1 MVQEK
6 KSGQNG
12 GNSFIGQL
20 RNDLTTYGSL
30 SVATISLMY
39 QYNELSFSVVQL
51 KKTLQ
56 YNQTKQ

>member
-6 KSGQNG
+6 KFGQNG

-30 SVATISLMY
+30 SVAIISLMY
-39 QYNELSFSVVQL
+39 QYNELNVRVVQL
-51 KKTLQ
+51 KKTLE